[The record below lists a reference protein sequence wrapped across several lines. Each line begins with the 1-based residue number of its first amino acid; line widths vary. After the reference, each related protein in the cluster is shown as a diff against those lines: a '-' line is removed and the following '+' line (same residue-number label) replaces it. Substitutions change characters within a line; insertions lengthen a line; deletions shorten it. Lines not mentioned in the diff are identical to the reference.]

1 MPDAKNTRTSKT
13 MAGHSKWA
21 NIKHRKGAADKRRS
35 TLFTKLV
42 KEIYVAAKIGDA
54 NPDSNPRLRVAI
66 QNAKGQS
73 VPKDNIERAINKA
86 AGNTGENFEDLVYEA
101 YGIGGVGIIIECT
114 TDNIN
119 RTVANL
125 RTYLTK
131 TGGSLATNGSL
142 SFIFEQKGVFEFELP
157 EGTDEDEITL
167 ELIDGGADEV
177 EIDGNFASVS
187 CVREDYGQLS
197 KKLEELGITPQKS
210 GLQYV
215 PSIFKEINADDAKKL
230 AKLIDNLDNDDDVKS
245 FYHNVEF
252 SEEIADILN

>member
-1 MPDAKNTRTSKT
+1 

-21 NIKHRKGAADKRRS
+21 NIKHRKGAADKKRS

-54 NPDSNPRLRVAI
+54 NPESNPRLRVAI

-86 AGNTGENFEDLVYEA
+86 AGNTGENFEDHMYEA
-101 YGIGGVGIIIECT
+101 YGAGGIGIVIECT

-131 TGGSLATNGSL
+131 TGGNLATNGSL
-142 SFIFEQKGVFEFELP
+142 SFIFDQKGIFEFNP
-157 EGTDEDEITL
+157 HEGVDEDTLTL
-167 ELIDGGADEV
+167 ELIDAGADEV
-177 EIDGNFASVS
+177 EIEDNFVSVS
-187 CVREDYGQLS
+187 CIREDYGNLS
-197 KKLEELGITPQKS
+197 NKLETLKIEPKKA
-210 GLQYV
+210 GLQYI
-215 PSIFKEINADDAKKL
+215 PKIFKEINTDDAKKM
-230 AKLIDNLDNDDDVKS
+230 AKLLENLEDDDDVKS
-245 FYHNVEF
+245 FYHNIEF
-252 SEEIADILN
+252 SEEIAEILN

>member
-1 MPDAKNTRTSKT
+1 

-42 KEIYVAAKIGDA
+42 KEIYVAAKIGGTT
-54 NPDSNPRLRVAI
+54 PESNPRLRAAI

-86 AGNTGENFEDLVYEA
+86 SGATGENFEDILYEG
-101 YGIGGVGIIIECT
+101 YGPAGVGVIIECT

-125 RTYLTK
+125 RSYFTK
-131 TGGSLATNGSL
+131 SGGSMANNGSL
-142 SFIFEQKGVFEFELP
+142 SFIFDHKGVFEFETP
-157 EGTDEDEITL
+157 EGTDQDELTL

-177 EIDGNFASVS
+177 EFEGTFASAT
-187 CVREDYGQLS
+187 CAREDFGGLS
-197 KKLEELGITPQKS
+197 KKIEEMGITPQKS

-215 PSIFKEINADDAKKL
+215 PNMFKQISVDDAKKL
-230 AKLIDNLDNDDDVKS
+230 AKLIDNLENDDDVKS

-252 SEEIADILN
+252 SEEIAEILN